1 MCCYARPMLNRR
13 TAIQAFAAGT
23 AMLALPSMVASA
35 QPPTRKPPRLRRG
48 DTVGLI
54 EPAGFT
60 DDEFDLAL
68 VEETVRAM
76 GLVPKAAPHLL
87 QRSGYLA
94 GRDEARAAAA
104 NALYADDGARA
115 VFGVR
120 GEIGRRSWRDSVGEC
135 GTNT

>member
-1 MCCYARPMLNRR
+1 MR
-13 TAIQAFAAGT
+13 
-23 AMLALPSMVASA
+23 ALPSRVASS

-87 QRSGYLA
+87 QRYGYLA
-94 GRDEARAAAA
+94 GRDEARAADV
-104 NALYADDGARA
+104 NAMYADDGVRA
-115 VFGVR
+115 VFAVR
-120 GEIGRRSWRDSVGEC
+120 GGWGCADRKSTRLNSSHYFAHRMPSYD
-135 GTNT
+135 

>member
-87 QRSGYLA
+87 QRY
-94 GRDEARAAAA
+94 GRSEEHTSELQSLMR
-104 NALYADDGARA
+104 NSYA
-115 VFGVR
+115 VF
-120 GEIGRRSWRDSVGEC
+120 C
-135 GTNT
+135 LKKK